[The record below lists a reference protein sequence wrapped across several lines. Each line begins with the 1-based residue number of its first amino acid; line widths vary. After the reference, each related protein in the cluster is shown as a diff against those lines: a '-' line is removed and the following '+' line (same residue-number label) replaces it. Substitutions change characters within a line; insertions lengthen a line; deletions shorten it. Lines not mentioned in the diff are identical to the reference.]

1 MLLVNSRGSMTFR
14 SKHAHVTAPA
24 YMHRSGCTAL
34 EMLTAFKNHQ
44 PLLVLEG
51 GMDINPKLYGEENL
65 YSYYSDSRDAD
76 EIALFNAATE
86 LDIPILGICR
96 GHQLLAAM
104 YGGTLFQDL
113 ETQATGDH
121 PYEHKL
127 AFSDAAIELGF
138 AQVQQ
143 SFPSGPGIVNSLHH
157 QGIKRMPENG
167 VALAQFNEIIEAV
180 KYPRALGVQWHPE
193 LAGHLD
199 LLDYLEIMFY
209 DSTE

>member
-1 MLLVNSRGSMTFR
+1 MLLINSRGSMTFR
-14 SKHAHVTAPA
+14 SKHAYVTAPV
-24 YMHRSGCTAL
+24 YMHQNEVTAL
-34 EMLTAFKNHQ
+34 EMFAALKEQQ

-51 GMDINPKLYGEENL
+51 GLDINPKLYGEENVH
-65 YSYYSDSRDAD
+65 SYFNDGLDAR

-104 YGGTLFQDL
+104 YGGSLFQDL
-113 ETQATGDH
+113 EAQATGDH
-121 PYEHKL
+121 PYEHTL
-127 AFSDAAIELGF
+127 TFSEAAIEMGF

-143 SFPSGPGIVNSLHH
+143 SFPSGPGMVNSLHH

-167 VALAQFNEIIEAV
+167 VALAQFNGIIEAV

-193 LAGHLD
+193 LAHHLD
-199 LLDYLEIMFY
+199 LLTYVEKMFY
-209 DSTE
+209 DSAK